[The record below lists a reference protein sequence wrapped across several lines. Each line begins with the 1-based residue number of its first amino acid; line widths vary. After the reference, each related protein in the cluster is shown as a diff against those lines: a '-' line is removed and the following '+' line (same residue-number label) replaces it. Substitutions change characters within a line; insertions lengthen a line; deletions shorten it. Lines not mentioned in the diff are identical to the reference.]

1 MSLIIQYI
9 ASVDEA
15 TGNIRHLEL
24 TGKGLPSEGR
34 IPNSE
39 PPQILIHLK
48 SSDKEGWAGYSSTQ
62 ILEQFW
68 WSGEEW
74 KHRGPRPGD
83 FYSWNFTD
91 KTWDF
96 DREAFLK
103 ILRDE
108 RDCRLFKCDWTQAA
122 DSPLNDL
129 QKEEW
134 KIYRQ
139 ALRDIP
145 SAFGDVDTLQQ
156 VGWPNPPDGSNI
168 EFTMVL

>member
-1 MSLIIQYI
+1 MY
-9 ASVDEA
+9 
-15 TGNIRHLEL
+15 
-24 TGKGLPSEGR
+24 
-34 IPNSE
+34 
-39 PPQILIHLK
+39 
-48 SSDKEGWAGYSSTQ
+48 
-62 ILEQFW
+62 
-68 WSGEEW
+68 
-74 KHRGPRPGD
+74 
-83 FYSWNFTD
+83 FYP
-91 KTWDF
+91 
-96 DREAFLK
+96 FLK